1 MNHSH
6 DATAILGAYFTGNP
20 RVIGA
25 GEQKA
30 PVVKLPTAC
39 VVALSVVV
47 LFGIAGAAWWAWR
60 FVSLELIDVYVEGFR
75 KAGIAEE

>member
-25 GEQKA
+25 GEQEA
-30 PVVKLPTAC
+30 PLVMLPTAYF
-39 VVALSVVV
+39 VALSAVV
-47 LFGIAGAAWWAWR
+47 LLGIASAAW
-60 FVSLELIDVYVEGFR
+60 
-75 KAGIAEE
+75 